1 MKDNLIISMSKFLYV
16 YYNFEGDV
24 FRKVTHNQIN
34 SMLNI
39 GNISNDKIADEDISS
54 GKVILVRDCEGT
66 IQGYKNPLINKKDFT
81 DEEPLKIDVT
91 FDEKP
96 SIDIQNLS
104 SYNNYELV
112 GIIKECKKRNNDR
125 NKNIVIKELHKRK
138 ELENNHKE
146 EIIEKVRKRELRKE

>member
-34 SMLNI
+34 SMLSI

-146 EIIEKVRKRELRKE
+146 EIIEKVRRRELRKE